1 MAGITIIDTPGI
13 LTDNNNSN
21 GYDYKGVIEWFAARA
36 DRIFLFVDA
45 NKLELSGDFQ
55 QIVHMIRAY
64 DDKLRIVLNK
74 TDLMNQQEMIRL
86 YGALMW
92 FLGWYLVVQSK

>member
-1 MAGITIIDTPGI
+1 MS
-13 LTDNNNSN
+13 DNNNSA
-21 GYDYKGVIEWFAARA
+21 GYDYKGVIEWFAQQS

-45 NKLELSGDFQ
+45 HKLELSGDFQ
-55 QIVHMIRAY
+55 KIVEMIRKY

-74 TDLMNQQEMIRL
+74 TDLVNEQEMIRI

-92 FLGWYLVVQSK
+92 FLGKFGFY

>member
-1 MAGITIIDTPGI
+1 MID
-13 LTDNNNSN
+13 
-21 GYDYKGVIEWFAARA
+21 WFADQA

-45 NKLELSGDFQ
+45 HKLELSGDFQ
-55 QIVHMIRAY
+55 KILEMIRLY

-74 TDLMNQQEMIRL
+74 TDLVNEQELIRI

-92 FLGWYLVVQSK
+92 FLGSWSRITFTFDLHYSL

>member
-1 MAGITIIDTPGI
+1 M
-13 LTDNNNSN
+13 TDNNNSD

-45 NKLELSGDFQ
+45 HKLELSGDFQ
-55 QIVHMIRAY
+55 QIVQMIRSY

-74 TDLMNQQEMIRL
+74 TDLCTQQELIRI

-92 FLGWYLVVQSK
+92 FLGW